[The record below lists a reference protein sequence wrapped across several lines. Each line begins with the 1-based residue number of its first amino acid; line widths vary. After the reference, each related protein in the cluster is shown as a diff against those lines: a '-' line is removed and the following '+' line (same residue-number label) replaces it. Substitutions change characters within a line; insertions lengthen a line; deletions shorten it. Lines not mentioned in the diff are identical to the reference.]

1 MLPDQWMSDVYIGLA
16 LQALCRMASGVGCEI
31 PGTPA
36 QKSNAAPVSDAHEE
50 IQIQGERLSTGK
62 NPATTAML
70 IAKLYHVR
78 SAVDNLA

>member
-1 MLPDQWMSDVYIGLA
+1 
-16 LQALCRMASGVGCEI
+16 MASGVGCEI